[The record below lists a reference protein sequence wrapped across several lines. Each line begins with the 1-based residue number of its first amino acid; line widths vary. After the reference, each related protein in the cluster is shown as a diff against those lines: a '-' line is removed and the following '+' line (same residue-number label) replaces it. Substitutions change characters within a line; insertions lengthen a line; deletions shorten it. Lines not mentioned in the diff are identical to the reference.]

1 MFWHHRHMVVTKLTH
16 VQSLNRF
23 FQEVIQQLRDFPWKL
38 TLRTLK
44 ERLREDKLGQ
54 AAGSLAFSTLIALVP
69 LFTVILAIVSFF
81 PMFGNLETLV
91 DRWLVQSLVPE
102 TIAKPVLKYLRLF
115 SAKAGGLGWAGAL
128 ILLASAIS
136 VMITIERKLNEIW
149 RVRRRRPWV
158 QRLLMLW
165 AGLTLGPVLLVV
177 SIGTSTALFGAK
189 SQWVWIGTSIPFSSA
204 LDVLEWLLVIAGLMG
219 LYKWV
224 PYTQVRW
231 SHAFVS
237 ALLATLVLQVVK
249 QLLTWY
255 MSQVP
260 SVSVLYG
267 TFSVLPVLFIW
278 TFFAWLVVLWGGVVA
293 AYLPSMMSGVHR
305 VSQGAGW
312 DFRVALE
319 ILQALHG
326 CQVEPGSAR
335 ATTLE
340 ELSQQLQLDLLQMEP
355 AYEALVDV
363 GWVGALDEDE
373 QRVALLIDP
382 NQQVMAPLVQRLL
395 IERDPTGITFWNHM
409 PWQHLRL
416 VDVLTPS
423 LNGL

>member
-1 MFWHHRHMVVTKLTH
+1 MFWHHRHMVVTKLTRG
-16 VQSLNRF
+16 QSLSRF
-23 FQEVIQQLRDFPWKL
+23 FHEVVQQLRGFPWRL
-38 TLRTLK
+38 TLLTLK

-115 SAKAGGLGWAGAL
+115 SAKAGGLGWVGAL
-128 ILLASAIS
+128 ILLASAVS
-136 VMITIERKLNEIW
+136 VLITIERKLNEIW
-149 RVRRRRPWV
+149 RVRRRRPWA

-165 AGLTLGPVLLVV
+165 AGLSLGPVLMVV
-177 SIGTSTALFGAK
+177 SIGASTALFGAK
-189 SQWVWIGTSIPFSSA
+189 SQWVWIGTSIPFSST
-204 LDVLEWLLVIAGLMG
+204 LDILEWLLVIAGLMG

-237 ALLATLVLQVVK
+237 ALLATFVLQAVK

-260 SVSVLYG
+260 TVSVLYG

-278 TFFAWLVVLWGGVVA
+278 TFFTWLVVLWGGVVA

-305 VSQGAGW
+305 VPQGAGW

-319 ILQALHG
+319 ILQALVSLPG
-326 CQVEPGSAR
+326 EPGSAR
-335 ATTLE
+335 AMSLE
-340 ELSQQLQLDLLQMEP
+340 AMSERLQLDQLQIEP

-363 GWVGALDEDE
+363 GWVAALDEE
-373 QRVALLIDP
+373 EERVALLVDP
-382 NQQVMAPLVQRLL
+382 SQQIVAPLVQRLL
-395 IERDPTGITFWNHM
+395 VTRDAASKVFWDRM
-409 PWQHLRL
+409 PWQRQRL
-416 VDVLTPS
+416 TEVLNTPS
-423 LNGL
+423 NGL

>member
-1 MFWHHRHMVVTKLTH
+1 
-16 VQSLNRF
+16 
-23 FQEVIQQLRDFPWKL
+23 
-38 TLRTLK
+38 
-44 ERLREDKLGQ
+44 
-54 AAGSLAFSTLIALVP
+54 
-69 LFTVILAIVSFF
+69 
-81 PMFGNLETLV
+81 
-91 DRWLVQSLVPE
+91 
-102 TIAKPVLKYLRLF
+102 
-115 SAKAGGLGWAGAL
+115 
-128 ILLASAIS
+128 
-136 VMITIERKLNEIW
+136 
-149 RVRRRRPWV
+149 
-158 QRLLMLW
+158 MLW
-165 AGLTLGPVLLVV
+165 AGLSLGPVLMVV

-237 ALLATLVLQVVK
+237 ALLATFVLQAVK

-305 VSQGAGW
+305 VPQGAGW

-319 ILQALHG
+319 ILQALVSLPG
-326 CQVEPGSAR
+326 EPGSAR
-335 ATTLE
+335 AMSLE
-340 ELSQQLQLDLLQMEP
+340 AMSERLQLDLLQIEP

-363 GWVGALDEDE
+363 GWVAALDEE
-373 QRVALLIDP
+373 EERVALLIDP
-382 NQQVMAPLVQRLL
+382 SQQIVAPLVQRLL
-395 IERDPTGITFWNHM
+395 VTRDASSEVFWDRM
-409 PWQHLRL
+409 PWQRQRL
-416 VDVLTPS
+416 TEVLNTPS
-423 LNGL
+423 NGL

>member
-1 MFWHHRHMVVTKLTH
+1 MFWHHRHMVVTKLTRG
-16 VQSLNRF
+16 QSLNRF
-23 FQEVIQQLRDFPWKL
+23 FHEVAQQLRDFPWRL

-128 ILLASAIS
+128 ILLASAVS

-149 RVRRRRPWV
+149 RVRRRRPWA

-165 AGLTLGPVLLVV
+165 AGLSLGPVLMVV

-237 ALLATLVLQVVK
+237 ALLATFVLQAVK

-260 SVSVLYG
+260 TVSVLYG

-305 VSQGAGW
+305 VPQGAGW

-319 ILQALHG
+319 ILQALVSLPG
-326 CQVEPGSAR
+326 EPGSAR
-335 ATTLE
+335 AMSLE
-340 ELSQQLQLDLLQMEP
+340 AMSERLQLDLLQIEP

-363 GWVGALDEDE
+363 GWVAALDEE
-373 QRVALLIDP
+373 EERVALLIDP
-382 NQQVMAPLVQRLL
+382 SQQIVAPLVQRLL
-395 IERDPTGITFWNHM
+395 VTRDASSEVFWDRM
-409 PWQHLRL
+409 PWQRQRL
-416 VDVLTPS
+416 TEVLNTP